1 MNKSNRFKSNSLV
14 FLLIILLTVLAFLA
28 TACSPVE
35 PDQDEATGVK
45 ESDTVEAAAVE
56 ELDQRL
62 TGANNQ
68 LGFEILMELQKNNE
82 DEENLFISPASI
94 LTALAMTYNGAE
106 GQTREAMS
114 ETLHLQ
120 EMSLDDINR
129 AFADLLTI
137 LNHPDPDLE
146 LSVANSLWAR
156 EDVAFNE
163 DFLARN
169 SDYYKAKISSLDF
182 ANPESADMIN
192 SWVEEQTRGAIEEIV
207 QAPISPDTILFLIN
221 AIYFKGEWSEQFD
234 PDLTRDMPFYLPD
247 GTDVEHPIMFQN
259 GDFAYLE
266 NDLFQAVSLPY
277 GKNERFSMYVILPS
291 EEVGLSEFYQEMSS
305 ESWSEWTDS
314 FSIRE
319 GEVGLPRFKFEYET
333 SLNYV
338 LSELGMSVAFDN
350 HAADFS
356 GMRPTPP
363 PLALSNVRHKSFI
376 EVNEEGTEAAA
387 ATSVEVEVTAMP
399 EDDRF
404 TMIVD
409 RPFFFAITDNMTGT
423 NLFMGSVTNPE

>member
-1 MNKSNRFKSNSLV
+1 MSMINRFKSKC
-14 FLLIILLTVLAFLA
+14 LAFLLMIFLIVFSFTA
-28 TACSPVE
+28 TACDSVE
-35 PDQDEATGVK
+35 PDR
-45 ESDTVEAAAVE
+45 SEAAAVE
-56 ELDQRL
+56 EIDQRL

-68 LGFEILMELQKNNE
+68 LGFDIFIELQKTSE
-82 DEENLFISPASI
+82 DEENLFISPSSI

-120 EMSLDDINR
+120 EMSLDDVNR

-146 LSVANSLWAR
+146 LAVANSLWAR
-156 EDVAFNE
+156 EDIDFNE
-163 DFLARN
+163 DFLDRN
-169 SDYYKAKISSLDF
+169 SNYYKAEISSLDF

-221 AIYFKGEWSEQFD
+221 AIYFKGEWAEQFD
-234 PDLTRDMPFYLPD
+234 SDLTRNMPFYLSD
-247 GTDVEHPIMFQN
+247 GTDIEHPIMFQN
-259 GDFAYLE
+259 GEFAYLE
-266 NDLFQAVSLPY
+266 NELFQAVSLPY

-291 EEVGLSEFYQEMSS
+291 KEVGLSKFYQEMNT
-305 ESWSEWTDS
+305 ESWPEWTDS
-314 FSIRE
+314 FSVRE

-333 SLNYV
+333 SLNDV
-338 LSELGMSVAFDN
+338 LSELGMGIAFDD
-350 HAADFS
+350 HTADFS

-363 PLALSNVRHKSFI
+363 PLAISDVKHKSFI

-387 ATSVEVEVTAMP
+387 ATSVEIEVTAMP

-409 RPFFFAITDNMTGT
+409 RPFFFTITDNMTGI
-423 NLFMGSVTNPE
+423 NLFMGSVANPEQ